1 MIEYILLSVL
11 LFNFLLLL
19 ALANFIIKLA
29 DSIKIFTKDLEDFYY
44 LKSNPNINP
53 IPNKNTQESGLVDV

>member
-1 MIEYILLSVL
+1 MIEYISLSILLL
-11 LFNFLLLL
+11 NFLLLL

-44 LKSNPNINP
+44 LKNNSNPS
-53 IPNKNTQESGLVDV
+53 PNKNSQESGLVDV